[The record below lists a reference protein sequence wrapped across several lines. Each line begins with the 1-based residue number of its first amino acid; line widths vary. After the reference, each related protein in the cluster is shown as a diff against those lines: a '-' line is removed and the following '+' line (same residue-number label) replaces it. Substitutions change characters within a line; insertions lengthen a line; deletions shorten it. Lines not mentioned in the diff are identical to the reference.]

1 MEIKSSFFGEQTI
14 DPSTII
20 SFPNGIPGFEDQ
32 TRFKLFHQEGENP
45 LIFWLQSLDDE
56 SLAFSVA
63 QPSIF
68 NIDYNFELNDTEEA
82 TLGIED
88 VADTLILILLHKDTS
103 DQSTIKGSIKSPLVI
118 NSAKRIG
125 LQKVLIQVDQ
135 NITLADDISSETNEI
150 SNTSFLHNISE
161 CKLLKS
167 IKTYFSK

>member
-45 LIFWLQSLDDE
+45 LVFWLQSLDDE
-56 SLAFSVA
+56 ALTFSVA

-68 NIDYNFELNDTEEA
+68 NINYNFVLNDAEEA
-82 TLGIED
+82 ALKVED
-88 VADTLILILLHKDTS
+88 PADILILIILHKDAS
-103 DQSTIKGSIKSPLVI
+103 DQPTVKGAIRSPLVI

-125 LQKVLIQVDQ
+125 LQKVLTQVEQ
-135 NITLADDISSETNEI
+135 SITLTDVSNEI
-150 SNTSFLHNISE
+150 NVSE
-161 CKLLKS
+161 GA
-167 IKTYFSK
+167 

>member
-32 TRFKLFHQEGENP
+32 TRFKLFHQEGGNP

-56 SLAFSVA
+56 SLMFSVA
-63 QPSIF
+63 QPSMF
-68 NIDYNFELNDTEEA
+68 NINYNVVLNDAEEA

-88 VADTLILILLHKDTS
+88 TADALILIILLKDES
-103 DQSTIKGSIKSPLVI
+103 DQPTVKGSIKSPLII

-125 LQKVLIQVDQ
+125 LQKVLTQVEQ
-135 NITLADDISSETNEI
+135 SITLTDVSNEI
-150 SNTSFLHNISE
+150 NVSE
-161 CKLLKS
+161 S
-167 IKTYFSK
+167 A